1 MNGIPPFNP
10 HGLLPPGIFDCSFA
24 QLQGRFGKF
33 QESDRRPRLAQRL
46 AEFVAA
52 VQKSRLFD
60 SLLIDG
66 SFVTAKPA
74 PNDIDLVAVLRP
86 GHDFERDLP
95 MSEYTL
101 VSRALLRRR
110 FGFDVLLAEQDSLLY
125 QTYVEFFS
133 RVREAPNLRKGLVRL
148 RL

>member
-1 MNGIPPFNP
+1 MNGIPDLDS
-10 HGLLPPGIFDCSFA
+10 HGLLPPGVFDASLDELKA
-24 QLQGRFGKF
+24 RFGTF
-33 QESDRRPRLAQRL
+33 QGSDRRPRLFQRL
-46 AEFVAA
+46 AELVA
-52 VQKSRLFD
+52 VMQRSGLFEAW
-60 SLLIDG
+60 LIDG

-95 MSEYTL
+95 MSEYAL

-110 FGFDVLLAEQDSLLY
+110 FGFDVVLAETDRPLY
-125 QTYVEFFS
+125 QTYLEFFS
-133 RVREAPNLRKGLVRL
+133 RVREAPALRKGLLRL